1 MPITDAQKRAHEKY
15 FKENY
20 QRLTISYPK
29 DYCEKVKE
37 AAQTAGESL
46 AGYVKKAIDARME
59 SEGDPNASV

>member
-59 SEGDPNASV
+59 SET